1 MEKRQAE
8 LERLMLEYEKQCLK
22 DLQKTYTEA
31 LADVKRNLR
40 GLLGSEQTQS
50 IVYQVQFQEQLQS
63 QIENAL
69 NLLKNGSI
77 TSVSDFLNKTYEDSY
92 LGTIYSIQGQGI
104 PINIGMDHKQM
115 ARVISRRTDTMQ
127 FSQRLYDN
135 VDKLGVAF
143 KSQMSRGIANNSTYS
158 KIAKQLEMES

>member
-1 MEKRQAE
+1 MDDRQKE

-69 NLLKNGSI
+69 NLLKNGSL
-77 TSVSDFLNKTYEDSY
+77 TSVSDFLNKTYGISLKFDQTSVIIRE
-92 LGTIYSIQGQGI
+92 YSIDMKGSGK
-104 PINIGMDHKQM
+104 P
-115 ARVISRRTDTMQ
+115 
-127 FSQRLYDN
+127 
-135 VDKLGVAF
+135 
-143 KSQMSRGIANNSTYS
+143 
-158 KIAKQLEMES
+158 